1 MNNIHKD
8 NIEQQELNIAMNNAY
23 DILMGDVTLDD
34 LLTTKEG
41 SVYLAFDPEDIQ
53 SDKGWSDTINQLI
66 DYFVELEE
74 YEKCAELKSIL

>member
-41 SVYLAFDPEDIQ
+41 SVYLAFHPEDIQ
-53 SDKGWSDTINQLI
+53 SDEGWSDTINQLI